1 MGELAARGGWKSLTR
16 GGVWPWV
23 DVFPS
28 IFYWFS
34 AFFYV
39 ILCVSIDKHVLCMSY
54 ACLMHVLCMS
64 ASSMHVLCRHCELNP
79 MSSLD
84 ALGKPG
90 PSRSHFLCQGPHRA
104 KPTRDRSYWLSASGP
119 EAKLWNTREKI
130 RCFPSHTTSHVCTCT
145 LEKILVSICRI
156 HFAPVFQMPNLAA
169 HSAFSVLMWK

>member
-54 ACLMHVLCMS
+54 A
-64 ASSMHVLCRHCELNP
+64 SSMHVLCRHCELNP

-84 ALGKPG
+84 ATLGKPG
-90 PSRSHFLCQGPHRA
+90 PSRSFPFSLPRPSPCKAHERQVILLTFSVGARGKTVKHPRKDSLLSKSYHLACLYLHIGKDPRFNLSYPLCTGVP
-104 KPTRDRSYWLSASGP
+104 D
-119 EAKLWNTREKI
+119 AKLGSPFCI
-130 RCFPSHTTSHVCTCT
+130 
-145 LEKILVSICRI
+145 
-156 HFAPVFQMPNLAA
+156 
-169 HSAFSVLMWK
+169 